1 MRQSLKTSNQQE
13 EDDTKRKMKAL
24 VDFDFNLQ
32 KCDRQEDF
40 AATEERR
47 VKKYFSP
54 QK

>member
-1 MRQSLKTSNQQE
+1 LKTPDATII
-13 EDDTKRKMKAL
+13 EDFQSARRKMKAL
-24 VDFDFNLQ
+24 VDFDFNLP

-54 QK
+54 RK